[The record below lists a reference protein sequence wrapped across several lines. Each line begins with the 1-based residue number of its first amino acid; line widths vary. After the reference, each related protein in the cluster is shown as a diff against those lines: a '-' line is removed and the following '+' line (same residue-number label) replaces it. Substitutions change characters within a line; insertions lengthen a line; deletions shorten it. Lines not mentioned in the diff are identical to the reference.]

1 MQKKAN
7 ASAMGW
13 LGLCGLV
20 VMLAMSACESVAVEP
35 APAETQP
42 TVRVTS
48 ADDDAPEH
56 PIKPPGR

>member
-1 MQKKAN
+1 MQKAK

-13 LGLCGLV
+13 MGMCGLV

-42 TVRVTS
+42 AVRVTS
-48 ADDDAPEH
+48 ADAPEH
-56 PIKPPGR
+56 PIKPPGK